1 DAPERLILLEKNA
14 SSIPVPM
21 EGVNLKEIARRT
33 EGFSGRDLVE
43 KVLKAALH
51 HAIMDDAA
59 ISQKHLEDAVSG
71 ARKHYPQAPKE
82 MFS

>member
-1 DAPERLILLEKNA
+1 
-14 SSIPVPM
+14 M

>member
-1 DAPERLILLEKNA
+1 MD
-14 SSIPVPM
+14 
-21 EGVNLKEIARRT
+21 GVDLKEIAKLT

-51 HAIMDDAA
+51 HAIMEEGK
-59 ISQKHLEDAVSG
+59 ITNRHLEETIFK
-71 ARKHYPQAPKE
+71 ARKDYREPPKE